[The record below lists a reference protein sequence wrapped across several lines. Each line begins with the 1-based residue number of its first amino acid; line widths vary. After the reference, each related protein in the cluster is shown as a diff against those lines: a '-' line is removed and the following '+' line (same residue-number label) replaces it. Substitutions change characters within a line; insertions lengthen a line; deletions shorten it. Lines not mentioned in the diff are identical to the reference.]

1 MCPKGDDPITV
12 NQNNRQ
18 ILLTVKGPQSQLKFS
33 GILGIV
39 FYGEISVFDVN
50 SPSSNDCILKLQT
63 NKFFGTVDCTYTYIS
78 SNQIQYLITI
88 LTWPVNTKE
97 NNLHYHNGNPS
108 ISDFFCDTSLTGA
121 DVTCKFTDLVS
132 SNVKGKLLSI
142 HHTIPFSPISFI

>member
-18 ILLTVKGPQSQLKFS
+18 ILLTVKGPQSQIQFS

-39 FYGEISVFDVN
+39 FFGEISVFDVN
-50 SPSSNDCILKLQT
+50 TPSSTDCILKLQT

-78 SNQIQYLITI
+78 SNQIQYLITF

-108 ISDFFCDTSLTGA
+108 ISDFFCDTSLASTG
-121 DVTCKFTDLVS
+121 VTCKFTDLVS
-132 SNVKGKLLSI
+132 SNVKGKLLLM
-142 HHTIPFSPISFI
+142 HHTIFAYKHSSN